1 MYREIEFV
9 GISSE
14 VRGRV
19 DGWGDSFFNFGCFL
33 FENENKL
40 ILVIRIIYYFNWIC
54 YYIDSNIDKCI
65 LL

>member
-14 VRGRV
+14 VRGWV

-54 YYIDSNIDKCI
+54 YYIDSNNDKCI